1 MMSDKD
7 LVFRG
12 DVLARKCKYYVY
24 DETGCCCEEFAVPVE
39 DINRISA
46 ATQEMSAVEYE
57 KALWRMYENRPFCSE
72 LKQHMEIFDTRFDD
86 PLAIEK
92 AVAIIEKWAREHPE
106 RSEE

>member
-1 MMSDKD
+1 MSDKD

-12 DVLARKCKYYVY
+12 EVLARKCKYYVY

-46 ATQEMSAVEYE
+46 APHEMLAEEFVRARDRMCAVMAACADCPYKIYCIGARVDAKEE
-57 KALWRMYENRPFCSE
+57 
-72 LKQHMEIFDTRFDD
+72 
-86 PLAIEK
+86 
-92 AVAIIEKWAREHPE
+92 VAIVEKWAREHPE